1 MKRLLL
7 CFLLFSIALNSNSQ
21 IQGKVVDAS
30 SGEPIIGAK
39 FMLLMAKEPF
49 QTLMVIIT

>member
-7 CFLLFSIALNSNSQ
+7 CFTFSVAFNSNSQ

-39 FMLLMAKEPF
+39 IYALMAKEPF

>member
-7 CFLLFSIALNSNSQ
+7 CFLLFSIAFNLKSQ

-30 SGEPIIGAK
+30 TGEPIIGAK
-39 FMLLMAKEPF
+39 IYASDG
-49 QTLMVIIT
+49 